1 MLMPE
6 NCWLAWASG
15 QAKLDQEFQLGV
27 LSTDS
32 KTRQDS
38 SLLQFIAFLS
48 TSSTFLRVC

>member
-27 LSTDS
+27 WSTDS
-32 KTRQDS
+32 KTRQILVYC
-38 SLLQFIAFLS
+38 SLLLS
-48 TSSTFLRVC
+48 SAPHQLS